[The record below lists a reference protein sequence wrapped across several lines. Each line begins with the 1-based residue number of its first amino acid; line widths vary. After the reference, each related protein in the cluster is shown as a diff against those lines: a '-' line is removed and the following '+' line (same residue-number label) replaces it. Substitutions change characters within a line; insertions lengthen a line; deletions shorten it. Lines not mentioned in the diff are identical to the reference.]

1 MFFCFFRLL
10 FLFFGFHDVAAV
22 VDMVYQCSGRND
34 PVAKAESI
42 QPLWV
47 QLMDPASLDLAEGR
61 PRVWAHSAERC
72 APWMH
77 QNQAGFVYALSGSYY
92 SPGPS
97 QLIVCNRI
105 AKGFVCLFSVL
116 FIVFF
121 VFWGIRYRATRGY
134 GIQINWIGIK
144 QGKNNICSSVQVS
157 LNQE

>member
-1 MFFCFFRLL
+1 
-10 FLFFGFHDVAAV
+10 
-22 VDMVYQCSGRND
+22 
-34 PVAKAESI
+34 
-42 QPLWV
+42 
-47 QLMDPASLDLAEGR
+47 MDPASLDLAEGR

-144 QGKNNICSSVQVS
+144 QGKNNICRNVVIPFQFKFLLIKNKRICLRKMNVWIKETEEIIKKTSNCAYFSDLIKS
-157 LNQE
+157 

>member
-1 MFFCFFRLL
+1 
-10 FLFFGFHDVAAV
+10 
-22 VDMVYQCSGRND
+22 MVYQCSGRND

-47 QLMDPASLDLAEGR
+47 QLVDPASQALVEGR

-97 QLIVCNRI
+97 QLIVCNSI
-105 AKGFVCLFSVL
+105 AKVR
-116 FIVFF
+116 IVFVFFF
-121 VFWGIRYRATRGY
+121 VYLGGIKYRATRGY

-144 QGKNNICSSVQVS
+144 QGKNNICRNVVIPFQ
-157 LNQE
+157 